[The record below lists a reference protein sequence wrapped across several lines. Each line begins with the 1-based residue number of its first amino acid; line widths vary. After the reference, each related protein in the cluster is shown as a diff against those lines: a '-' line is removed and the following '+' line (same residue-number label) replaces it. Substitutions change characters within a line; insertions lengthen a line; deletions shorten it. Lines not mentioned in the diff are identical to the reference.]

1 MTTEITCN
9 TRTTPTRS
17 TINVPISPELKARF
31 YGYCRSH
38 GLAPVKV
45 IRLNILQLLDEA
57 QEQPAPWSVKIGG
70 AK

>member
-31 YGYCRSH
+31 YG
-38 GLAPVKV
+38 
-45 IRLNILQLLDEA
+45 
-57 QEQPAPWSVKIGG
+57 
-70 AK
+70 